1 MNDSLLFWFLLL
13 IFGGGCFIVH
23 HFFPIQAE
31 RERFQAK
38 EQARRDRELEK
49 RKKEREKERE
59 QRDKERQ
66 AIRDKYQLPAKGS
79 GAGSTS
85 SATRHQ
91 APPEDKDKCVISWS
105 LAKMKRLL
113 LLPDYR
119 WSIFTY
125 SYMYMR
131 EN

>member
-1 MNDSLLFWFLLL
+1 MVVLLCVTFSP
-13 IFGGGCFIVH
+13 V
-23 HFFPIQAE
+23 QAE

-79 GAGSTS
+79 GGAGSIS
-85 SATRHQ
+85 SASHQQ
-91 APPEDKDKCVISWS
+91 APPQDKDKCVIS
-105 LAKMKRLL
+105 
-113 LLPDYR
+113 
-119 WSIFTY
+119 
-125 SYMYMR
+125 
-131 EN
+131 